1 MTSPKL
7 TNQFNEKTA
16 LVTGANSGLGFEAAA
31 QLAETGYGRIILACR
46 TQAKANTAQKALA
59 ERVGAN
65 PFETLVVELSDIASS
80 QAASNELIK
89 RGDQI
94 DALLLNAGML
104 SGDTMAKSPD
114 GIELS
119 FASSIIGHHIMTLNL
134 LNAGLLSEGTRVVIA
149 GSEAARDDLPAMM
162 GFKFYNFVKDTPAAF
177 GNNLHDA
184 MTAFAKGSKP
194 ELFNSTQ
201 YYAVTKVFSSW
212 WAATMA
218 RKFGDRISVFA
229 VSPGSNLSTNAARHA
244 KGIQKFIFTKIM
256 PLLGASLGL
265 DQPIALGAQRYLDV
279 LNGAENAF
287 TNGSSYMSRPKRMV
301 GPIEEMKHKHFFDI
315 KRQEIAWAV
324 LNELTES
331 AIKEQ
336 QIPLDKSAV

>member
-1 MTSPKL
+1 MASSNI
-7 TNQFNEKTA
+7 TNQFNQKTA

-31 QLAETGYGRIILACR
+31 QLAEAGYGRVILACR
-46 TQAKANTAQKALA
+46 TQAKANVAQQALI
-59 ERVGAN
+59 ERVGRN
-65 PFETLVVELSDIASS
+65 PFETLAVELSDMTSS
-80 QAASNELIK
+80 QVASQELIK
-89 RGDQI
+89 RGTQI

-104 SGDTMAKSPD
+104 SGDEMTKSTD

-119 FASSIIGHHIMTLNL
+119 FASSLIGHHIMTLNL
-134 LNAGLLSEGTRVVIA
+134 LNGGILADGARLVIA

-162 GFKFYNFVKDTPAAF
+162 GFKFYDFVKGTPAEF
-177 GNNLHDA
+177 GNTLHDA

-212 WAATMA
+212 WAAAMA
-218 RKFGDRISVFA
+218 RKFGDRLSVFA

-265 DQPIALGAQRYLDV
+265 DQPIASGAKRYVDV
-279 LNGAENAF
+279 LNGSENEF
-287 TNGSSYMSRPKRMV
+287 TNGGSYMSRPKRMV
-301 GPIEEMKHKHFFDI
+301 GPLEEMKQDHFFDI
-315 KRQEIAWAV
+315 ERQEAAWHV
-324 LNELTES
+324 LNKLTRT
-331 AIKEQ
+331 AINNH
-336 QIPLDKSAV
+336 QIPLDASVG